1 MTGYRARDI
10 DELLQ
15 DPDFLTSPDYQCYQ
29 NLVDQGAYPTV
40 KDAILSFVAT
50 AMQVRVEDHAA
61 WSDEIN
67 AAIEAEREG
76 RIFPPMPRIAGSIA
90 DVLEMGTPHLI
101 PEPSWRMLID
111 FLCGTHRGKK
121 GRPRNDFD
129 RDCDAKIFEK
139 YERLLKAGF
148 SPSRA
153 QASLEATE
161 QLDRRTVQRT
171 LDRAKADREGSV
183 LHAQLATHDMTRFFL
198 ADDGGET
205 DGI

>member
-10 DELLQ
+10 EELLQ
-15 DPDFLTSPDYQCYQ
+15 DPDFLTSPDYQCYK
-29 NLVDQGAYPTV
+29 NLVDQGAYPTI

-50 AMQVRVEDHAA
+50 AMQVRVDDHAA
-61 WSDEIN
+61 WPDEIS
-67 AAIEAEREG
+67 AAIEAEQGG
-76 RIFPPMPRIAGSIA
+76 RIFPPMSRIAASLG

-101 PEPSWRMLID
+101 PEASWHMLID

-121 GRPRNDFD
+121 GRPRNGFD
-129 RDCDAKIFEK
+129 RDCDARILEK
-139 YERLLKAGF
+139 YERLRKAGF

-171 LDRAKADREGSV
+171 LGRAKADREGSE
-183 LHAQLATHDMTRFFL
+183 LHAQLSTHDMTRFFS